1 MPRNW
6 TQRLRGNRYG
16 TASIMA
22 ILRLS
27 PAAVYAL
34 DGTPV
39 NNLDPLDGSTPAA
52 IGTINRLIFTGT
64 GPTVITGI
72 VAGSDGQLLWLRNE
86 TNADI
91 SLPLNNAG
99 STAENQFDGFELAI
113 PVGGSLLIYYDTTD
127 ARWITGI

>member
-27 PAAVYAL
+27 PAAIYAL
-34 DGTPV
+34 NGTQV
-39 NNLDPLDGSTPAA
+39 NNLDPLNGSTPGA
-52 IGTINRLIFTGT
+52 IGTINRLNFTGT

-72 VAGSDGQLLWLRNE
+72 LAGSDGQLLWLRNS

-91 SLPLNNAG
+91 TLPLNNAG
-99 STAENQFDGFELAI
+99 SAAANQFDGFELAI
-113 PVGGSLLIYYDTTD
+113 PAGGSLLIHYDTTA
-127 ARWITGI
+127 ARWITGV